1 MKNNKGIG
9 LIALILTIIC
19 IIVLMA
25 IIMEAST
32 KQVEMPHHYETEATI
47 YVNDKYV
54 TIDVSSYYIKNGIAY
69 IIDSKGKEY
78 ISSNFTINKRWQV
91 IVLAKL

>member
-1 MKNNKGIG
+1 MKNNKGIS
-9 LIALILTIIC
+9 LIVLTITIIC
-19 IIVLMA
+19 VIVLTA
-25 IIMEAST
+25 IVMESSS
-32 KQVEMPHHYETEATI
+32 KQIETQRHYETEATI
-47 YVNDKYV
+47 YVNDEYV

-91 IVLAKL
+91 MVSAGL